1 MALAATGRA
10 IAVVGTATRTGSVQR
25 RLVFRPAATVALI
38 PVAPACAATA
48 FAVIPAK
55 CVRTMSRAA
64 QLLKCAARPA
74 VLQTKTAAV
83 APAPSVVSTTT
94 APPVK
99 AARAAPALACA
110 RLTAQARRVGMTAV
124 AGAVGPAMPA
134 NVKPAQTVPV
144 LVVVLRANTA
154 AMVAA
159 PSVVATATVP
169 RPSPS
174 APTGSATAAEAVVSS
189 LARRL

>member
-10 IAVVGTATRTGSVQR
+10 IAVVGTATRRGSVQR
-25 RLVFRPAATVALI
+25 RLVFRPAATVASLI

-64 QLLKCAARPA
+64 QLLKRAARPA

-124 AGAVGPAMPA
+124 AGAAGP
-134 NVKPAQTVPV
+134 
-144 LVVVLRANTA
+144 
-154 AMVAA
+154 
-159 PSVVATATVP
+159 VP
-169 RPSPS
+169 RVKAARTAS
-174 APTGSATAAEAVVSS
+174 ALPCAYPTA
-189 LARRL
+189 